1 MPLTDTIKRLRRVSR
16 IGLMRVS
23 MIDGIERNPVSAP
36 ANAAR
41 ARASGRVARDRC
53 CRRSPVEQGTR
64 ARYSG

>member
-36 ANAAR
+36 ANAAPPEHQVVLP
-41 ARASGRVARDRC
+41 ADRC